1 MLNFKR
7 ADPLL
12 AGTTAAMNKG
22 VLFANSG
29 GTLAG
34 VTCFCLNPTGGRENI
49 RIIVPAADTL
59 FFPVYTQGWTSASSA
74 IQAFEVN

>member
-12 AGTTAAMNKG
+12 AGTTSPMNKG

-29 GTLAG
+29 GSAG
-34 VTCFCLNPTGGRENI
+34 VTCFCLNPGGGREDI
-49 RIIVPAADTL
+49 RIVLPAANTYL
-59 FFPVYTQGWTSASSA
+59 FPVYTQGWTSGSA
-74 IQAFEVN
+74 GIQAFEVN